1 MRIVDS
7 HCHAALGWYEP
18 IEVLLAQMDRNG
30 VELAALIQ
38 INGQSD
44 NSYQAECV
52 RRYPD
57 RLRSVVIV
65 DTDRQDAPAE
75 LERLVAEGATGVR
88 LRPSVRSPGDDPLTI
103 WRKAAELGI
112 TVSSGG
118 GRDEFED
125 DAVAEIFEACPTLPI
140 VIEHLGGLKWTDLSQ
155 GAHGAPPAARPK
167 MFELARYPNAYVK
180 IHGLGEFSQRAMPV
194 REPFPFV
201 EPIAPLLS
209 MAYEAFGASRIMWGS
224 DYPPVSMREGYGNAL
239 RFTMERLADK
249 SDAERESIFGGVAAK
264 LFGFDAG

>member
-18 IEVLLAQMDRNG
+18 IEVLLSQMDRNG

-38 INGQSD
+38 INGQTD
-44 NSYQAECV
+44 NGYQADCV

-57 RLRSVVIV
+57 RLRSVVLI
-65 DTDRQDAPAE
+65 DASASDALAV
-75 LERLVAEGATGVR
+75 LEQQVAGGATGVR
-88 LRPSVRSPGDDPLTI
+88 LPPGTRSPGDDPFAI
-103 WRKAAELGI
+103 WRKAESLGI

-118 GRDEFED
+118 TREAFADPAFAD
-125 DAVAEIFEACPTLPI
+125 VFAACPTLPI
-140 VIEHLGGLKWTDLSQ
+140 VIEHLGSLKWTDVTDMA
-155 GAHGAPPAARPK
+155 GAAGGQRPA
-167 MFELARYPNAYVK
+167 MFDLARFPNAYIK
-180 IHGLGEFSQRAMPV
+180 IHGLGEFSARAMPV

-201 EPIAPLLS
+201 EPIAPLLDL
-209 MAYEAFGASRIMWGS
+209 AYEAFGAARIMWGS

-249 SDAERESIFGGVAAK
+249 SDDERASMFGGVAAR
-264 LFGFDAG
+264 LFGFD